1 VVESSTSLR
10 PFYRELATLP
20 AKARLDR
27 LLARKDTMRVVRQMP
42 VTDLYA
48 TVRDVGV
55 EDALEVLELMSPAQ
69 VQGFL
74 DLDGWRRDRI
84 DPSAIG
90 RWLGAF
96 FAANAD
102 RAAGQLRGLDLELLT
117 LLFKVHCTVY
127 DLAAEEQP
135 EQDVGRHTVTPDQRY
150 LIVYGGVS
158 ADEATQA
165 VLQTAIERL
174 MGRDMLFVLRLCE
187 AVRWEL
193 ASQLEEDALRWR
205 NGRLADLGFLPGHE
219 AAAIFAYLDPE
230 KPLPSTTLPAV
241 PPPST
246 NEESTSTDLTASV
259 LLPWTTLT
267 AGDGVLARALAGIV
281 DDAVRDRVAHELML
295 VANRVHAADGA
306 DLGDSDALKE
316 TARQVANTA
325 GTGLAFAVKGD
336 EAKLGAT
343 LSSTSV
349 MSLFRLG
356 HSLSVKIGNELRAR
370 VRTRGSGLDGRG
382 LLRLDAPLR
391 EVVAGFLRPR
401 PLLFGGLLDERRVD
415 YRPVASLGEL
425 AAGAAAVTEASFRA
439 ALLSRLGADDAVF
452 VDVDDAALPTH
463 AAILASLLGQA
474 ALGLVPRPRPLTDDE
489 ASTLRRRLLAPG
501 TTATPPTATP
511 PTATAETLADAATGT
526 TATPKKKGRAKKT
539 PAPGQTD
546 LFTPTTAAATTAPAT
561 TGTTATTGTATTTA
575 IPEEAAWAWCDAT
588 VRGLA
593 PLPGAVGG
601 DDVVTRT
608 RGFARP
614 AWAALVDELRQVRDD
629 HVRAALLAAVWAR

>member
-1 VVESSTSLR
+1 MAETQASLQ

-42 VTDLYA
+42 VPDLYA
-48 TVRDVGV
+48 TIRDVGV

-84 DPSAIG
+84 DPTSIG

-96 FAANAD
+96 FAANPD

-117 LLFKVHCTVY
+117 LLFKVHCTVF
-127 DLAAEEQP
+127 DLSAEEQP
-135 EQDVGRHTVTPDQRY
+135 THDVGRHTVTPDQRY

-165 VLQTAIERL
+165 TLQQAIERL
-174 MGRDMLFVLRLCE
+174 MARDMLFVLRLCE

-205 NGRLADLGFLPGHE
+205 TGRLADLGFLPTHE
-219 AAAIFAYLDPE
+219 AAAVFAWLDPD
-230 KPLPSTTLPAV
+230 KPLPSTTPTKA
-241 PPPST
+241 PPPPAGD
-246 NEESTSTDLTASV
+246 EATSTDLTTSV

-267 AGDGVLARALAGIV
+267 AGEGVLARAVTGL
-281 DDAVRDRVAHELML
+281 DDAGRDRVAHELML

-316 TARQVANTA
+316 TARQVAHTV

-336 EAKLGAT
+336 ETKLTTTLGAT
-343 LSSTSV
+343 SV
-349 MSLFRLG
+349 MLLFRLG
-356 HSLSVKIGNELRAR
+356 HSLSLKIGNELRAR
-370 VRTRGSGLDGRG
+370 VRARGAGFDGRG

-401 PLLFGGLLDERRVD
+401 PLLYAGLLDEKRVD

-425 AAGAAAVTEASFRA
+425 AAAAAAVTEASFRA
-439 ALLSRLGADDAVF
+439 ALLARLGADDACF
-452 VDVDDAALPTH
+452 VEVDDAALPAH
-463 AAILASLLGQA
+463 AGIFGALLAQA
-474 ALGLVPRPRPLTDDE
+474 ALGLAPRVRPLTDDE
-489 ASTLRRRLLAPG
+489 ATALRDRLAGNGPAAAPVVEGSRAPG
-501 TTATPPTATP
+501 DDDPAAPTTTTA
-511 PTATAETLADAATGT
+511 
-526 TATPKKKGRAKKT
+526 PKKKATTKKKASA
-539 PAPGQTD
+539 PAGQAE
-546 LFTPTTAAATTAPAT
+546 LFAAAAPAT
-561 TGTTATTGTATTTA
+561 STTSTAAPAATASTT
-575 IPEEAAWAWCDAT
+575 PEEAAWAWCDGA

-593 PLPGAVGG
+593 PLPGAVAG

-608 RGFARP
+608 RAFARP
-614 AWAALVDELRQVRDD
+614 VWARLVDELRGVRGER
-629 HVRAALLAAVWAR
+629 VTAGLLSSAWGR